1 MSHERWQG
9 TGREVAG
16 GEVEG
21 ATLALTQDPARVRSV
36 VGGHAAVTGGSWCP
50 LWTVPGIMMK
60 ARHSTWTEREDAG
73 DNVTILSHH
82 HACHCSYENTFT
94 TRGFIWSLR
103 LVCGYSW
110 NCS

>member
-50 LWTVPGIMMK
+50 LWTVDTAHGQ
-60 ARHSTWTEREDAG
+60 
-73 DNVTILSHH
+73 NVRALG
-82 HACHCSYENTFT
+82 T
-94 TRGFIWSLR
+94 T
-103 LVCGYSW
+103 
-110 NCS
+110 